1 MLELFSP
8 VAGLSRVRVSS
19 EFGARGAGFHD
30 GIDVAVPVGTAVV
43 SVASGVVVEVHVDH
57 PLAGH
62 SVWVDH
68 GGVLSGASHLS
79 AIAVSIGQPVENGQV
94 LGRSGGVPGTPGA
107 GASDGAHLHFALH
120 LREPPG
126 ESWTARVPL
135 DPLRHLLW
143 GVPIE
148 LWRDGG
154 WRGYL
159 ASPMPQRVG

>member
-68 GGVLSGASHLS
+68 GGLLSGSSHLS
-79 AIAVSIGQPVENGQV
+79 RIAVQVGQSVEAGQM
-94 LGRSGGVPGTPGA
+94 LGLSGGMPGMPGA

-126 ESWTARVPL
+126 QSWTARVPL
-135 DPLRHLLW
+135 DPLRYLLW
-143 GVPIE
+143 DVPIE
-148 LWRDGG
+148 LWREAR
-154 WRGYL
+154 WRGFL
-159 ASPMPQRVG
+159 ASPLPRWVG